1 MELLKSGFYFLTVLS
16 VLVLVH
22 EWGHYI
28 VAKMCGMHVEDFSL
42 FFGPRLVRLG
52 VRNGTEYN
60 IRAIPLGGYVKVA
73 GMEPDDIS
81 NGASLFRRDPKER
94 RFAKT
99 LRGLD
104 YEAMERDINWDNVS
118 ERIEMAV
125 YNAVNDGSLTM
136 EGEAA
141 LATLNES
148 AKSLTEDEQHYL
160 TLVLAAGKYV
170 PDPNG
175 YNQKPAWQRA
185 AMIFAGPFLS
195 LSFGYLL
202 ICVMGVTSG
211 LPVGQASANIIE
223 QIIKD
228 KPADRAGLQSGD
240 KIVKINSTPITTGKQ
255 MVEMI
260 HDNGGHEIVLEVER
274 KGQLLV
280 PIHVTPELSDEPM
293 EVEEKGNI
301 VKKRVGLIGFVPH
314 IPITYE
320 RYGPLG
326 AIRAGTEMIKLQVVG
341 TFTVLTHPKQAAG
354 NMGGIVKIAGI
365 INEDSKAG
373 PTRVAFTAAVISI
386 SLGIMNLLPIP
397 VLDGG
402 HLMLLAFEAIRRR
415 RLSGREIYTA
425 QMVGLSIIA
434 VLFVFVM
441 YNDIRGLLPS
451 RHKPAAAAASQETKK

>member
-28 VAKMCGMHVEDFSL
+28 VAKMCGMRVEDFSL
-42 FFGPRLVRLG
+42 FFGPRLIRLG

-81 NGASLFRRDPKER
+81 NGASLYRRDPKER

-125 YNAVNDGSLTM
+125 YNAVDDGSLTR
-136 EGEAA
+136 EGEAEI
-141 LATLNES
+141 ATLSES
-148 AKSLTEDEQHYL
+148 TNLTEDERHYL
-160 TLVLAAGKYV
+160 NLAIAAGKYV

-202 ICVMGVTSG
+202 IVVMGVTSG
-211 LPVGQASANIIE
+211 LPVALPPDNVID

-228 KPADRAGLQSGD
+228 KPADRVGLKHGD
-240 KIVKINSTPITTGKQ
+240 RIVKINSTPITTGEQ
-255 MVEMI
+255 MIDMI
-260 HDNGGHEIVLEVER
+260 HANGGHELVLEVKR
-274 KGQLLV
+274 DDTLLA
-280 PIHVTPELSDEPM
+280 PIHVTPELSDEP
-293 EVEEKGNI
+293 VEFKEDGKT
-301 VKKRVGLIGFVPH
+301 VKRRVGQIGFMALFPV
-314 IPITYE
+314 TYE

-326 AIRAGTEMIKLQVVG
+326 AIRAGTEMIKAQVVG
-341 TFTVLTHPKQAAG
+341 TFTVLTHPKTAAG

-365 INEDSKAG
+365 IHEDSKSG

-451 RHKPAAAAASQETKK
+451 RHKPAAAAVSQENKK